1 MGVLDSYESGR
12 ARGKGGGGM
21 SATFAAFSILE
32 LFLEEGLH
40 TDLSDDDKCA
50 LAQEIANLESQGFV
64 VDLETCQ
71 ILEDVDVDA
80 PIQLQPDTPETA
92 GEWN

>member
-1 MGVLDSYESGR
+1 
-12 ARGKGGGGM
+12 M

-40 TDLSDDDKCA
+40 SDLSDDDKCA
-50 LAQEIANLESQGFV
+50 LAQEIANLESRGFV

-71 ILEDVDVDA
+71 ILEDVDPDA
-80 PIQLQPDTPETA
+80 PIELFPSTPETA
-92 GEWN
+92 GGWN